1 MLIKILKRQ
10 KNWIDKAI
18 EMRENPAFWYYRQ
31 QSLIYAKA
39 GDKTGAIKA
48 AKKSL
53 ALAKEAGN
61 DHYVALNS
69 KSLKVWEGK

>member
-1 MLIKILKRQ
+1 ME
-10 KNWIDKAI
+10 KAMSLT
-18 EMRENPAFWYYRQ
+18 EKPAFWQLRQ